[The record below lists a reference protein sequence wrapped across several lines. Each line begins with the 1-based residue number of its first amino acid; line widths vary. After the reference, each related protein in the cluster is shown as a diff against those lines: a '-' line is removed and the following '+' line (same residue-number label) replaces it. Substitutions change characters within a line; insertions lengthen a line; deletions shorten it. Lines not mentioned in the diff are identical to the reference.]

1 MAGEYRIGIV
11 DPDSEIRTG
20 RKLLL
25 ESTGRVNVM
34 LEMTSASEILEKFS
48 DYLIDVLIVDQRLR
62 GTSGI
67 QLLQKLSSV
76 KLAEAIDTRLLLTA
90 PFQTDRLEYEALIA
104 GASALVS
111 QEAGSRALID
121 TVLSLGAKRRQYSLD
136 SMKQLLANLDAPQKT
151 DHVLEAQLANLEER
165 DASIVE
171 AIVSGKSISE
181 VATTF
186 DVASYRVRKLLESV
200 LAVLGLCTLEQL
212 QLRYLNAGLA
222 VQ

>member
-25 ESTGRVNVM
+25 ESSGRINVM
-34 LEMTSASEILEKFS
+34 LEMTSATEILEKFS

-67 QLLQKLSSV
+67 QVLQKLSSK
-76 KLAEAIDTRLLLTA
+76 KLTEAIDTRLLLTA
-90 PFQTDRLEYEALIA
+90 PFQTDRLEYEALSA

-136 SMKQLLANLDAPQKT
+136 SMKQLMTNLNAKT
-151 DHVLEAQLANLEER
+151 KPDHVLETQLANLQGR

-212 QLRYLNAGLA
+212 QLRYLNSGLA

>member
-25 ESTGRVNVM
+25 EVTGRVNVM
-34 LEMTSASEILEKFS
+34 LEMTSATEILDKFS

-67 QLLQKLSSV
+67 QLLQKLSAI
-76 KLAEAIDTRLLLTA
+76 KLVEGIDTRLLLTA
-90 PFQTDRLEYEALIA
+90 PFQTDRLEYEALSA

-111 QEAGSRALID
+111 QEAGSKALIE
-121 TVLSLGAKRRQYSLD
+121 TVLSLGAKRRQYSIET
-136 SMKQLLANLDAPQKT
+136 MKQLLKNLDAPVKA

-165 DASIVE
+165 DAAIVE
-171 AIVSGKSISE
+171 AVVSGQTISE
-181 VATTF
+181 VAGAF
-186 DVASYRVRKLLESV
+186 DVASYRVRKLIESV

-212 QLRYLNAGLA
+212 QLRFLNAGMA
-222 VQ
+222 VR